1 MKRCRQR
8 ASNLIEKN
16 VRNGHY
22 TVTHFLF
29 QSDKNNEKSFKI
41 TKNANIFAKKVKKLE
56 KPIK

>member
-1 MKRCRQR
+1 M
-8 ASNLIEKN
+8 
-16 VRNGHY
+16 RNGHY

-29 QSDKNNEKSFKI
+29 QSDNKNEKSFKI